1 MMDLPQLLVTGSVQ
15 KVRLGVIHRTGLS
28 VFLAACLTPAILETS
43 SSTSGVWP
51 GKTRGAT
58 GCHREKRAGGSRTR
72 TFEPSSCSGKC
83 PHSHTAPGRVQPPQ
97 GPRALTVLP
106 TSGPNSQISVILKL
120 RSPETQKKIFRLPW
134 EAHRSS
140 HGRAAYCLLR
150 A

>member
-58 GCHREKRAGGSRTR
+58 GCHREKRAGGLGLGLGLLSPAPALANVLTL
-72 TFEPSSCSGKC
+72 TQPLEGSSC
-83 PHSHTAPGRVQPPQ
+83 R
-97 GPRALTVLP
+97 RD
-106 TSGPNSQISVILKL
+106 
-120 RSPETQKKIFRLPW
+120 PEL
-134 EAHRSS
+134 
-140 HGRAAYCLLR
+140 
-150 A
+150 